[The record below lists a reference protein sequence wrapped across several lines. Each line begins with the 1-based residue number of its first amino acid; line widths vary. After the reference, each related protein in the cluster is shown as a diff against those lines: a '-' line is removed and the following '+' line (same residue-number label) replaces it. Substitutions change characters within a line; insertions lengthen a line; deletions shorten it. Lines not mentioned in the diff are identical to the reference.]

1 MSLEPLEKRH
11 LRSPRPVLGR
21 GAPCGRWKPDL
32 SATIVIGGQ
41 WGDEGKGKIVDYLA
55 GQADAVV
62 RYQGGNNAGHT
73 VVVRGREHKMHL
85 VPSGI
90 FYGKTSVIG
99 NGVVLDP
106 AVLSGEMDYL
116 EEQGIALQ
124 PLRIS
129 ECAQVI
135 FPYHIRQDV
144 LEEERK
150 GSFRIGTSRR
160 GIGPAYQ
167 DKSARI
173 GIRVIDLLDGE
184 DFPRALR
191 RNLDIKNNLLRRVYD
206 DPGFSD
212 DDFKEMLSSYRR
224 YAERIAPYV
233 SDTTVLI
240 EKMIKDGENVLFE
253 GAQGTML
260 DIDHGT
266 YPYVTSSHPIA
277 GGACI
282 GAGVGPTLIDR
293 VIGVVKCYTTRVGD
307 GPFPTE
313 LTGEAG
319 EFIRRSGHE
328 YGTTTGRP
336 RRVGWLDLVVV
347 DAARRT
353 SGLCALALTRL
364 DTLAGLD
371 RVKICV
377 GYHYG
382 GRTLEVFP
390 HSLKVIYEELA
401 GWEPFD
407 GASRWQDLPQAARR
421 YVETVAELSG
431 LPVAMVSVGRERVQT
446 IQFTDVF

>member
-1 MSLEPLEKRH
+1 
-11 LRSPRPVLGR
+11 
-21 GAPCGRWKPDL
+21 L
-32 SATIVIGGQ
+32 SAVVVVGGQ

-55 GQADAVV
+55 SQADAVI

-73 VVVRGREHKMHL
+73 VVVHGREHKMHL

-90 FYGKTSVIG
+90 FYGKTSIIG

-106 AVLSGEMDYL
+106 GVLTREMDYL
-116 EEQGIALQ
+116 AGQGVSLE

-135 FPYHIRQDV
+135 FPYHIRQDI

-150 GSFRIGTSRR
+150 GQARIGTTRL

-167 DKSARI
+167 DKSART

-184 DFPRALR
+184 DFPGLLR
-191 RNLDIKNNLLRRVYD
+191 RNLEAKNRLLRRVYGD
-206 DPGFSD
+206 SGFFD
-212 DDFKEMLSSYRR
+212 EDYEDMLSCYRH
-224 YAERIAPYV
+224 YAERIAPHV
-233 SDTTVLI
+233 TDTTVLI
-240 EKMIKDGENVLFE
+240 EEMIKRGDNVLFE

-313 LTGEAG
+313 LTDATG

-347 DAARRT
+347 GVARRT

-371 RVKICV
+371 KVRICV
-377 GYHYG
+377 GYRYQGH
-382 GRTLEVFP
+382 TLTVFP
-390 HSLKVIYEELA
+390 HSLKVLARCEPVYEELG
-401 GWEPFD
+401 GWEPFG
-407 GASRWQDLPQAARR
+407 GASRWEDLPEAARR
-421 YVETVAELSG
+421 YVEAVGELSG
-431 LPVAMVSVGRERVQT
+431 LPVAMVSTGRERVQT
-446 IQFTDVF
+446 LQFIDIFQPGSSGGGPCLSKSDRL

>member
-1 MSLEPLEKRH
+1 M
-11 LRSPRPVLGR
+11 G
-21 GAPCGRWKPDL
+21 
-32 SATIVIGGQ
+32 ATIVVGGQ

-55 GQADAVV
+55 SQADMVV

-73 VVVRGREHKMHL
+73 VVVRGQEHKMHL

-90 FYGKTSVIG
+90 FYGKMSIIG

-106 AVLSGEMDYL
+106 AVLVREMAYL
-116 EEQGIALQ
+116 EEHGVSLD

-129 ECAQVI
+129 ECAHLI

-144 LEEERK
+144 HEEEQK
-150 GSFRIGTSRR
+150 GPARIGTTRL

-173 GIRVIDLLDGE
+173 GIRVIDLLDE
-184 DFPRALR
+184 AAFPGLLR
-191 RNLDIKNNLLRRVYD
+191 RNLDAKNNLLRRLYG

-212 DDFKEMLSSYRR
+212 EDYEAMLADYRA
-224 YAERIAPYV
+224 YARRLAPFV
-233 SDTTVLI
+233 TDTVPLI
-240 EKMIKDGENVLFE
+240 EKAITRGQNVLFE

-260 DIDHGT
+260 DLDHGT
-266 YPYVTSSHPIA
+266 YPYVTSSHPVA

-282 GAGVGPTLIDR
+282 GAGIGPTLIGN

-313 LTGEAG
+313 LLDETGS
-319 EFIRRSGHE
+319 FIRERGHE

-347 DAARRT
+347 GVSRRT
-353 SGLCALALTRL
+353 SGLGGLALTRL

-371 RVKICV
+371 KVKVCV
-377 GYHYG
+377 AYRYG
-382 GRTLEVFP
+382 GRHLDVFP
-390 HSLKVIYEELA
+390 HSLKVLSQCEPVYEEFE
-401 GWEPFD
+401 GWEEIPEE
-407 GASRWQDLPQAARR
+407 ATKWEDLPAAAQR
-421 YVETVAELSG
+421 YVEAVGELTG
-431 LPVAMVSVGRERVQT
+431 VPVAMVSIGRERVQT
-446 IQFTDVF
+446 LQLREVF